1 MMKHDE
7 IIRRALEED
16 IGVGDITTL
25 FVIDPGLKG
34 MAEIRAEE
42 DLTLAG
48 LAVAKRVF
56 EILSPDMRFDALS
69 EDGNYLSGGNIVA
82 RITGKTKDLLAGE
95 RVVLNFLQWLS
106 GIATLTS
113 EFVERVKGYP
123 VKIIDTRKTT
133 PGLRILEKE
142 AVRAGGGFNHRFG
155 LFDGILIKDNHV
167 VSCGGISGAVEKA
180 RARAPH
186 TLKIQVEVR
195 DLGDVKEALKAGAD
209 AVLLDNMDLET
220 MREAVA
226 TIEGKMI
233 IEASG
238 GITLENVKEVA
249 RTGVDLISVGA
260 LTHSARAVDIS
271 MDIIKT
277 WI

>member
-1 MMKHDE
+1 MEHDE

-16 IGVGDITTL
+16 IGIGDVTTL

-48 LAVAKRVF
+48 LAAAKRVF

-69 EDGNYLSGGNIVA
+69 QDGNYLSGGDTIA
-82 RITGKTKDLLAGE
+82 RITGKITDLLAGE
-95 RVVLNFLQWLS
+95 RVALNFLQWLS

-167 VSCGGISGAVEKA
+167 VSCGGISGAVERA

-186 TLKIQVEVR
+186 TLKVQAEVR
-195 DLGDVKEALKAGAD
+195 DLDDVKEALKAGAD

-226 TIEGKMI
+226 IIEGKMI

-260 LTHSARAVDIS
+260 LTHSATAVDIS
-271 MDIIKT
+271 MDIVKT